1 MMTETTPSVPGE
13 FCRENPAAHSLA
25 WYSCGAGCLYAPEQ
39 VSIELF
45 VALGPLF
52 SDALSH
58 V

>member
-1 MMTETTPSVPGE
+1 MMIETLSVPGE
-13 FCRENPAAHSLA
+13 FCRENPAAYSLA